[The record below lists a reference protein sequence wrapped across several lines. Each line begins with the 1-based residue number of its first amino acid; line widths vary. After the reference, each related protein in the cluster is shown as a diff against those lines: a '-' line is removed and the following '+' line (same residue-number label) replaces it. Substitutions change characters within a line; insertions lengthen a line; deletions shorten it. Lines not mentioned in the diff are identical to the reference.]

1 MALFARRRS
10 VSQRRSEL
18 AIVIVGIFLVG
29 CRPHKVPTEL
39 SLQLTHVPAADPG
52 GSQRTDYIEGLA
64 GGAKPGQQIVL
75 YAHSAGIWWVQPYV
89 AHPFT
94 KVQADS
100 SWKNLTHLGTDYA
113 ALLVELG
120 YKPASKVPTLPAIG
134 NGVVAVVMAKG
145 EEVAPITPHVIH
157 FSGYDWAVAA
167 AGSNR
172 TGEPCSYDPANAS
185 TDEKGYLHLRMVL
198 RDTGWT
204 CAALNLTRS
213 FGYGTYRFVVQDS
226 SHLEP
231 SAVLGMYT
239 LDLGARAFG
248 GNELDIDLSRW
259 GNASGK
265 NAQYVVQPF
274 YVPENVAR
282 FSVPAGVVTHTLRWE
297 PGTASF
303 KTVAGSDASPGAKVI
318 GAHDFTSGIP
328 APAAETVH
336 LDFYEFH
343 HSKNI
348 ERHPAEVVIER
359 FEYLP

>member
-1 MALFARRRS
+1 
-10 VSQRRSEL
+10 
-18 AIVIVGIFLVG
+18 
-29 CRPHKVPTEL
+29 
-39 SLQLTHVPAADPG
+39 
-52 GSQRTDYIEGLA
+52 
-64 GGAKPGQQIVL
+64 
-75 YAHSAGIWWVQPYV
+75 
-89 AHPFT
+89 
-94 KVQADS
+94 
-100 SWKNLTHLGTDYA
+100 
-113 ALLVELG
+113 
-120 YKPASKVPTLPAIG
+120 
-134 NGVVAVVMAKG
+134 
-145 EEVAPITPHVIH
+145 
-157 FSGYDWAVAA
+157 
-167 AGSNR
+167 
-172 TGEPCSYDPANAS
+172 
-185 TDEKGYLHLRMVL
+185 
-198 RDTGWT
+198 
-204 CAALNLTRS
+204 
-213 FGYGTYRFVVQDS
+213 
-226 SHLEP
+226 
-231 SAVLGMYT
+231 MYT